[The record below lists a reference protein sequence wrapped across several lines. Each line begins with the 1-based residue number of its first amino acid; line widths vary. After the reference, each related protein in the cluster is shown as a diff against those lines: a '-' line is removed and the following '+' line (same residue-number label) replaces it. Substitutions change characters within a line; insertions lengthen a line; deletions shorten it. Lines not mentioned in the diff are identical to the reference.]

1 MKQQMIEMTSE
12 EEQRLDI
19 KRKELEEKEQKLIGT
34 VFVL

>member
-34 VFVL
+34 VFVS